1 MRTLCLDIGGTGIK
15 ALILGPSGEPA
26 SERARVP
33 TPKPATPA
41 AVLDA
46 IAELVAPL
54 GPFERVA
61 VGFPGVVVAGMT
73 RSAPNLGPG
82 WPDFDLATRLTERL
96 RRPVRVA
103 NDAGVQG
110 LGVIEGSGTEVV
122 LTLGTGMG
130 FGLYVDGIYVPNI
143 EMAHHPYN
151 GELTYEQLVSD
162 GALKE
167 IGATAWE
174 ERVQAVV
181 AQLRPILN
189 WRRIYLGGG
198 NARLLDRARFPA
210 DVTLVDNAAGLL
222 GGWKLWA
229 GRS

>member
-15 ALILGPSGEPA
+15 ALILGQGGEPA
-26 SERARVP
+26 SERLRVP

-46 IAELVAPL
+46 IAGLVAPL
-54 GPFERVA
+54 GVFERVA
-61 VGFPGVVVAGMT
+61 VGFPGVVIAGT
-73 RSAPNLGPG
+73 IRSAPNLGPG
-82 WPDFDLATRLTERL
+82 WTGFDLAAALAERL
-96 RRPVRVA
+96 GQPVRVA

-162 GALKE
+162 RALHEVGA
-167 IGATAWE
+167 AAWE

-181 AQLRPILN
+181 AQLRPILH
-189 WRRIYLGGG
+189 WRRLYLGGG
-198 NARLLDRARFPA
+198 NARLLDAGRFAA
-210 DVTLVDNAAGLL
+210 DVALVDNAAGLM

-229 GRS
+229 DRP